1 MRADLPFPVPA
12 KERQGERG
20 SVRAYGDLSGT
31 PDGLARRD
39 GEMTLPPRVAGVL
52 GLAALLAL
60 AGCGRQAAP
69 EATPVTFTR
78 DVAPILYKNCVP
90 CHRADGVAPFPLVTY
105 PDVARRARQIAS
117 ITARREMPPWKP
129 APGYGEFEGERRLRA
144 DEIAVLA
151 RWAAAG
157 APEGDPGDL
166 PPPPVFASGW
176 QLGQPDLVVRVQQ
189 PVVVPPEGPDVFTS
203 VRVPTGIDAVRFVR
217 GLEFRPG
224 GRHVVH
230 HAMVRLARAG
240 GGGARRADD
249 GPALGGMLSGA
260 EEAESPGGHVLGWAP
275 GYAPYQAPAGMPWRL
290 DPGVDLVLELH
301 LRPTGDE
308 QVVQPEVGL
317 FFTDTPPSRTPIG
330 LQLGSYTIDIPPG
343 QADYAIE
350 DRYVLPVDVEVHTIY
365 PHAHYL
371 GKDLRAWAVLPDG
384 SRRELIWI
392 PDWDFNWQ
400 NAYRYRTPIA
410 LPRGTEIRMRYVYD
424 NSASN
429 PRNPARPP
437 VRVRYGGQ
445 SSDEMGNLWL
455 QVATRRPEDLPALE
469 RDYAVKSALRIV
481 DAYERLR
488 REGPSSAAIERG
500 LGTALLQAGRV
511 EAAVTHLQ
519 AAHALD
525 PGDAIV
531 PYNLGHAL
539 VRLGRLADAEASFRR
554 AAAIE
559 PTFADAWNNLGELR
573 RARGAMTE
581 ALAAYR
587 RAVAAAPRT
596 ARFHANMGAALRASG
611 RLDAARA
618 AYERALALDP
628 TLADAL
634 FGLGRVHHED
644 GRLEDAAAAYRRALA
659 AAPAHVGALNGLA
672 WLLATTPVPGQTG
685 EAVALAER
693 LVTLTRRQ
701 DASALDTLAAA
712 YAAEGRY
719 EEAQAVAEAALD
731 LARRDGQRRLAAD
744 IELRLSLYRQG
755 RSYRGH

>member
-1 MRADLPFPVPA
+1 MGGRGRPRRRPA
-12 KERQGERG
+12 
-20 SVRAYGDLSGT
+20 
-31 PDGLARRD
+31 
-39 GEMTLPPRVAGVL
+39 
-52 GLAALLAL
+52 
-60 AGCGRQAAP
+60 
-69 EATPVTFTR
+69 
-78 DVAPILYKNCVP
+78 
-90 CHRADGVAPFPLVTY
+90 
-105 PDVARRARQIAS
+105 
-117 ITARREMPPWKP
+117 
-129 APGYGEFEGERRLRA
+129 
-144 DEIAVLA
+144 
-151 RWAAAG
+151 
-157 APEGDPGDL
+157 DL
-166 PPPPVFASGW
+166 PPPPVFAGGW
-176 QLGQPDLVVRVQQ
+176 QLGEPDFVVRVRE
-189 PVVVPPEGPDVFTS
+189 PVVVPAEGPDIFTS

-217 GLEFRPG
+217 GLELRPG

-230 HAMVRLARAG
+230 HAMVRLARVG
-240 GGGARRADD
+240 GGGARGADD
-249 GPALGGMLSGA
+249 GPALGGMLAGA

-290 DPGVDLVLELH
+290 DAGVDLVLELH
-301 LRPTGDE
+301 LRPAGDE
-308 QVVQPEVGL
+308 QVLQPEIGL
-317 FFTDTPPSRTPIG
+317 FFTDTPPSRTPFG

-371 GKDLRAWAVLPDG
+371 GRDLRAWAVLPDG

-400 NAYRYRTPIA
+400 NAYRYRTPVV
-410 LPRGTEIRMRYVYD
+410 LPRGSEIRMRYVYD

-455 QVATRRPEDLPALE
+455 QVATRRPEDLEALE

-488 REGPSSAAIERG
+488 REQPASAAVERG
-500 LGTALLQAGRV
+500 LGTALLQAGRAD
-511 EAAVTHLQ
+511 AAVSHLR
-519 AAHALD
+519 AALALD
-525 PGDAIV
+525 PGDATV

-539 VRLGRLADAEASFRR
+539 VRLGRTAEAEASFRR

-559 PTFADAWNNLGELR
+559 PALAEAWNNLGELR
-573 RARGAMTE
+573 RVRGDAAG

-587 RAVAAAPRT
+587 QAVAAAPRT

-634 FGLGRVHHED
+634 FGLGRVHHEAR
-644 GRLEDAAAAYRRALA
+644 RLEDAVAAYRRALA
-659 AAPAHVGALNGLA
+659 ATPAHVGALNGLA
-672 WLLATTPVPGQTG
+672 WLLATAPVPGQAG

-693 LVTLTRRQ
+693 LVALTRHD

-719 EEAQAVAEAALD
+719 EEARAAAEAARER
-731 LARRDGQRRLAAD
+731 ARRDGQLRLAAD
-744 IELRLSLYRQG
+744 IDARLALYRQG
-755 RSYRGH
+755 RPYRER

>member
-1 MRADLPFPVPA
+1 
-12 KERQGERG
+12 
-20 SVRAYGDLSGT
+20 
-31 PDGLARRD
+31 
-39 GEMTLPPRVAGVL
+39 MTQHPRVAAAL
-52 GLAALLAL
+52 GLAVLLAMP
-60 AGCGRQAAP
+60 GCGRRSASTGAP
-69 EATPVTFTR
+69 SVTFAR
-78 DVAPILYKNCVP
+78 DVAPIVYRRCAP
-90 CHRADGVAPFPLVTY
+90 CHRPDGVAPFPLVAY

-129 APGYGEFEGERRLRA
+129 APGYGEFEGERRLSE

-157 APEGDPGDL
+157 APEGDPADL

-176 QLGQPDLVVRVQQ
+176 QLGEPDLVVRPRE
-189 PVVVPPEGPDVFTS
+189 PVVVPAEGPDVFTT
-203 VRVPTGIDAVRFVR
+203 VRVPTGIGSVRFVR
-217 GLEFRPG
+217 GFELRPG

-230 HAMVRLARAG
+230 HAMVRLVRAAGQGARA
-240 GGGARRADD
+240 AE
-249 GPALGGMLSGA
+249 GPTLGGMLAGA
-260 EEAESPGGHVLGWAP
+260 EDAESPGGHVLGWAP
-275 GYAPYQAPAGMPWRL
+275 GYAPYQAPEGMPWRL

-301 LRPTGDE
+301 LRPAGDE

-317 FFTDTPPSRTPIG
+317 FFTDAPPSRTPFG

-343 QADYAIE
+343 QADYTIE

-400 NAYRYRTPIA
+400 NAYRYRTPVA

-429 PRNPARPP
+429 PRNPGRPP
-437 VRVRYGGQ
+437 VRVRYGGR

-455 QVATRRPEDLPALE
+455 QVVTRRPEDLAALE
-469 RDYAVKSALRIV
+469 RDYAVKSALRIA

-488 REGPSSAAIERG
+488 SEQPPSAAIERG
-500 LGTALLQAGRV
+500 LGAALLQAGRAD
-511 EAAVTHLQ
+511 AALAHLQ

-525 PGDAIV
+525 PGDATV
-531 PYNLGHAL
+531 LYNLGHAL
-539 VRLGRLADAEASFRR
+539 VRLGRLAEAEDRFRR

-559 PTFADAWNNLGELR
+559 PGFADAWNNLGELR
-573 RARGAMTE
+573 RARGDVTG

-587 RAVAAAPRT
+587 QAVAAAPRT
-596 ARFHANMGAALRASG
+596 ARFHANMGAALRAAG

-618 AYERALALDP
+618 AYEHALALDP
-628 TLADAL
+628 TLADAHV
-634 FGLGRVHHED
+634 GLGRVHHEE
-644 GRLEDAAAAYRRALA
+644 GRLEEAAAAYRRALA

-672 WLLATTPVPGQTG
+672 WLLATSPVSGRAG

-693 LVTLTRRQ
+693 LVALTHED

-712 YAAEGRY
+712 YAAAGKY
-719 EEAQAVAEAALD
+719 DQAQAAAEAARER
-731 LARRDGQRRLAAD
+731 ARRDGQRRLAAD
-744 IELRLSLYRQG
+744 IDARLARYREG
-755 RSYRGH
+755 RPYRDR